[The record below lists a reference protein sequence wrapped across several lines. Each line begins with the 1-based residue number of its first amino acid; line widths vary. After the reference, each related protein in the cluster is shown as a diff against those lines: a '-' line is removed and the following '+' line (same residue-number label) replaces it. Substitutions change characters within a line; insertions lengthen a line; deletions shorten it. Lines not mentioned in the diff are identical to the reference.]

1 MQGGRA
7 LLDARQRL
15 GFGDVLVDEALLLHL
30 GDLFVQVGDKVL
42 VALLHADALPLA
54 VAFDADVLDRQVI
67 VRRGECK
74 SRGVV
79 DVHNIELAALELHD
93 EILRLDEADDVLF
106 TRKLVGDGHLN
117 GTFCTPT
124 L

>member
-42 VALLHADALPLA
+42 IALLHADALALA

-67 VRRGECK
+67 VRRANA
-74 SRGVV
+74 R
-79 DVHNIELAALELHD
+79 AA
-93 EILRLDEADDVLF
+93 V
-106 TRKLVGDGHLN
+106 
-117 GTFCTPT
+117 
-124 L
+124 

>member
-42 VALLHADALPLA
+42 VALLHADALALA

-67 VRRGECK
+67 V
-74 SRGVV
+74 
-79 DVHNIELAALELHD
+79 AAANA
-93 EILRLDEADDVLF
+93 RAAV
-106 TRKLVGDGHLN
+106 
-117 GTFCTPT
+117 
-124 L
+124 

>member
-42 VALLHADALPLA
+42 VALLHADALALA

-67 VRRGECK
+67 VRCGECK
-74 SRGVV
+74 SCGVV
-79 DVHNIELAALELHD
+79 DVRRKALFCRA
-93 EILRLDEADDVLF
+93 IFPVL
-106 TRKLVGDGHLN
+106 
-117 GTFCTPT
+117 
-124 L
+124 